1 MATEV
6 IEVTEIISEVSS
18 DLQGCLDAAM
28 ASEANKIEIRGNMHI
43 HTWAMTGSW
52 FPTWDCLEDNQGL
65 RV

>member
-28 ASEANKIEIRGNMHI
+28 ASEANKIAIRGNMHI
-43 HTWAMTGSW
+43 HT
-52 FPTWDCLEDNQGL
+52 
-65 RV
+65 